1 MSHAYFY
8 ALTSVRGQA
17 EIKLFSMELEEKKK
31 AREEALKDVKLY
43 LANDWNLKEETPE
56 YFLLVRNESSTGWH
70 IFIFLLTWWSAGICN
85 LIYYLIKRKKKKIL
99 K

>member
-1 MSHAYFY
+1 MDE
-8 ALTSVRGQA
+8 QNQ
-17 EIKLFSMELEEKKK
+17 

-56 YFLLVRNESSTGWH
+56 YFLLTRNEASGTAHVLIAVTFGWFFL
-70 IFIFLLTWWSAGICN
+70 FIPN
-85 LIYYLIKRKKKKIL
+85 VIYHFMKNKKKKIL

>member
-1 MSHAYFY
+1 MDE
-8 ALTSVRGQA
+8 Q
-17 EIKLFSMELEEKKK
+17 KQ

-56 YFLLVRNESSTGWH
+56 YFLLTRNEASTSAHILIAVFFGWWLL
-70 IFIFLLTWWSAGICN
+70 FIPN
-85 LIYYLIKRKKKKIL
+85 LVYYLVKKKKKKIL